1 MGIRAAVKQVLVA
14 QQDKKYEKNLAQL
27 KVTYEQ
33 WATEQERADAGN
45 PSKAIGLETAE
56 FVIFRQVEGLL
67 AENAL
72 QWINAYFARH
82 PDVEIVYGD
91 EDLLGDRGERCLP
104 WYKPCWSPDTYRA
117 CFYVGSVVAVR
128 SRLLQRLGEN
138 PVVTE
143 SESTGKEVLFTNVEE
158 IRPLMDRIFLAAGGF
173 ERDCHTIG
181 HIEKVLFHGNF
192 PASGMGIQGPE
203 LCAGETK
210 EVRNFW
216 EAYLRTGES
225 PQLAMELASGAAE
238 EIKALLAGEQKI
250 SVIIPSKDNPEV
262 LEKCLISLTRRP
274 ESKVPMEIL
283 LVDNGSCAENK
294 KKTEQLA
301 ERIRESGV
309 TVRYI
314 YEPEEFNFSAMC
326 NRGAKLAEGNYVLFL
341 NDDIEVCDNDW
352 LDKMI
357 LHAVQPYTGSVGLKL
372 YYPDSV
378 KIQHDGIVN
387 LSVGPVHKLQF
398 MEDDRSY
405 YFGRNRYDQD
415 CVAVTGACLLMK
427 KEVFEEAGGFQ
438 EALRVAYNDVDLG
451 FRLIEMGYYNVV
463 LNDCFAYHHESL
475 SRGSDES
482 PEKMR
487 RLTEE
492 RELLYQMHP
501 QFRGEDPFYPQGL
514 NREGLDSR
522 VVPAYLTDRNILQ
535 EPVWKA
541 GFPGGDD
548 LQKIRKDECLMARV
562 ETAGPERIQG
572 YSVILGDDNACY
584 EKYLLLLP
592 TETDAS
598 QDTDRGTSFM
608 KLLPAYRQEL
618 EENLPDQK
626 NVALGG
632 FCVSRKG
639 EQLPAGTYSIAVLA
653 VNRVSKLKLWN
664 TTGKYM
670 TVEKSR
676 ATE

>member
-14 QQDKKYEKNLAQL
+14 QQDKKYEKDLAQL

-45 PSKAIGLETAE
+45 PSKAMGLETAE
-56 FVIFRQVEGLL
+56 FVIFRQAEGLL

-104 WYKPCWSPDTYRA
+104 WYRPCWSPDTYRA

-128 SRLLQRLGEN
+128 SSLLQRLGEK

-143 SESTGKEVLFTNVEE
+143 SESTGKEVLFTNAEE

-238 EIKALLAGEQKI
+238 EIKALLAGEQKV

-326 NRGAKLAEGNYVLFL
+326 NRGAKLAEGNYLLFL
-341 NDDIEVCDNDW
+341 NDDIEVCGNDW

-387 LSVGPVHKLQF
+387 LPVGPVHKLQF

-592 TETDAS
+592 AETDGS
-598 QDTDRGTSFM
+598 SDMGRSIRSM
-608 KLLPAYRQEL
+608 KLLSAYRQEL

-632 FCVSRKG
+632 FCVSRKE

>member
-14 QQDKKYEKNLAQL
+14 QQDKKYEKDLAQL

-56 FVIFRQVEGLL
+56 FVIFRQAEGLL

-72 QWINAYFARH
+72 QWIDAYFARH

-104 WYKPCWSPDTYRA
+104 WYRPCWSPDTYRA

-128 SRLLQRLGEN
+128 SRLLQRLGEK

-203 LCAGETK
+203 LCAGET
-210 EVRNFW
+210 EEAQNLW

-238 EIKALLAGEQKI
+238 EIKALLAGEQKV

-274 ESKVPMEIL
+274 ESNVPIEIL

-326 NRGAKLAEGNYVLFL
+326 NRGAKLAEGNYLLFL
-341 NDDIEVCDNDW
+341 NDDIEVCGNDW

-357 LHAVQPYTGSVGLKL
+357 LHAVQHYTGSVGLKL

-387 LSVGPVHKLQF
+387 LPVGPVHKLQF

-541 GFPGGDD
+541 GLPGEDD

>member
-14 QQDKKYEKNLAQL
+14 QQDKKYEKELAQL

-45 PSKAIGLETAE
+45 PSKAMGLETAE

-104 WYKPCWSPDTYRA
+104 WYRPCWSPDTYRA

-128 SRLLQRLGEN
+128 SSLLQRLGEN

-216 EAYLRTGES
+216 EAYLRTEES
-225 PQLAMELASGAAE
+225 PQLAAKLADRTAE
-238 EIKALLAGEQKI
+238 EIKELLTGERKV

-274 ESKVPMEIL
+274 ESNVPIEIL

-326 NRGAKLAEGNYVLFL
+326 NRGAKLAEGNYLLFL
-341 NDDIEVCDNDW
+341 NDDIEACGNDW
-352 LDKMI
+352 LEKMV
-357 LHAVQPYTGSVGLKL
+357 LHAMQPYTGSVGLKL

-387 LSVGPVHKLQF
+387 LPVGPVHKLQF

-415 CVAVTGACLLMK
+415 CVAVTGACLLIK
-427 KEVFEEAGGFQ
+427 KEVFQEAGGFQ

-541 GFPGGDD
+541 GLPGGED

-592 TETDAS
+592 AETDVS
-598 QDTDRGTSFM
+598 QDTDRGTWFM

>member
-14 QQDKKYEKNLAQL
+14 QQDKKYEKDLAQL

-91 EDLLGDRGERCLP
+91 EDLLGEKGERCTP
-104 WYKPCWSPDTYRA
+104 WYRPCWSPDTYRA

-128 SRLLQRLGEN
+128 SRLLQRLGEK

-210 EVRNFW
+210 EAQNLW
-216 EAYLRTGES
+216 EVYLRTGES

-238 EIKALLAGEQKI
+238 EIKALLAGEQKV

-341 NDDIEVCDNDW
+341 NDDIEVCGNDW

-357 LHAVQPYTGSVGLKL
+357 LHAVQSYTGSVGLKL

-387 LSVGPVHKLQF
+387 LPVGPVHKLQF

-592 TETDAS
+592 AETDGS
-598 QDTDRGTSFM
+598 SDMGRSIRSM